1 MIPSSYHR
9 RRLRFFVAPLLIAPA
24 LGSTQDVL
32 EEIVVTADYRERTA
46 AELPASISILD
57 ERTINDAAVQ
67 HFEELIQLIPNVNW
81 SGDGNRARY
90 LQIRGVGELEQYEGA
105 PNPSVGFLI
114 DDIDFSGIGTIAT
127 LFDIQQIEVLRGPQ
141 GSRYGANALGG
152 LVYMQ
157 SVAPTEEFSGRAKV
171 DAGSDGVFST
181 GIAFGGPLTEG
192 NSLAYRI
199 SAHHFQGNGFRDNLF
214 LGRDDTNNREETT
227 LRGRLRWQASDN
239 WTLDFTAMLSDVDD
253 GYDAFA
259 IDNSLTMLSDKPGKD
274 AQESIGTAIKAT
286 WDGAEVYSL
295 TSITTY
301 ASSDIEFNFDADWG
315 NSQSWSPYTYDFIV
329 DNDRDRRTLS
339 QEFRLASSDTGR
351 IFNDSTDWLLG
362 VYAMKLEDDLRAVT
376 DGILIDPDPVIGYT
390 FTVNDNFS
398 GNYEAINAA
407 LFGRLDLDIGEA
419 SQLGLGLR
427 VERRSTDYSNSTG
440 LTFDPGETM
449 IGGEL
454 TFTHDISDVT
464 TGYISLARGFKAGG
478 FNPGFGVPDDRRQF
492 DTETVWN
499 LEGGVKARWLDDRLQ
514 VSAAVFL
521 SEREDQ
527 QIRTSFQLVPNDP
540 ASFVFF
546 TDNSDEGRTT
556 GVEMDV
562 RWLAS
567 ESWELYGTVGLLN
580 AEIRSFGTAEVS
592 LDGRDQA
599 HAPEYTLAVGSMYR
613 HPSGW
618 NGRFDLSARDE
629 FFFDYSHDRKSSAY
643 ELVNLRVGYDAE
655 KWSAHLWV
663 RNLLDEKYAV
673 RGFYFG
679 NEPPLF
685 ENQLYIR
692 HGDPRLTGLT
702 FELRF

>member
-1 MIPSSYHR
+1 MIRSSIHWR
-9 RRLRFFVAPLLIAPA
+9 KIRFVVAFLSFSPVLVIA
-24 LGSTQDVL
+24 QDVL

-46 AELPASISILD
+46 AELPASISVLD
-57 ERTINDAAVQ
+57 AQVINDAAVQ
-67 HFEELIQLIPNVNW
+67 HFEELIQLIPNLNW

-157 SVAPTEEFSGRAKV
+157 SVAPTETFSGRAKV
-171 DAGSDGVFST
+171 DAGSDGVFSA
-181 GIAFGGPLTEG
+181 GIAFGGPLSED
-192 NSLAYRI
+192 NSVGYRI
-199 SAHHFQGNGFRDNLF
+199 SAHHFQGNGFRDNSF

-227 LRGRLRWQASDN
+227 LRGRLQWQSGDN
-239 WTLDFTAMLSDVDD
+239 WTLDFTAMYSNVDD

-274 AQESIGTAIKAT
+274 AQESIGAAIKAT
-286 WDGAEVYSL
+286 WDGADAYSL

-301 ASSDIEFNFDADWG
+301 ANSDINFSFDADWG
-315 NSQSWSPYTYDFIV
+315 NIQSWAPFTYDFIV
-329 DNDRDRRTLS
+329 DNNRDRKTLS
-339 QEFRLASSDTGR
+339 QEFRLTSSDTGR
-351 IFNDSTDWLLG
+351 IFNNSADWLLG
-362 VYAMKLEDDLRAVT
+362 LYVMKLEDNLRAVT
-376 DGILIDPDPVIGYT
+376 DGILIDPDPVFGYT
-390 FTVNDNFS
+390 FIVNDDFS
-398 GNYEAINAA
+398 GAYDAVNAA
-407 LFGRLDLDIGEA
+407 LFGRLDFDVGEA
-419 SQLGLGLR
+419 SQLGIGLR

-440 LTFDPGETM
+440 LAFDPGETM

-454 TFTHDISDVT
+454 TFTHEISEET
-464 TGYISLARGFKAGG
+464 TGYVSLARGFKAGG

-499 LEGGVKARWLDDRLQ
+499 LEGGIKARWLDDRLQ
-514 VSAAVFL
+514 VNAAVFL
-521 SEREDQ
+521 SKREDQ

-556 GVEMDV
+556 GMEMDV
-562 RWLAS
+562 RWLAN

-580 AEIRSFGTAEVS
+580 AEIRSFGTPEIS
-592 LDGRDQA
+592 LDGREQA
-599 HAPEYTLAVGSMYR
+599 HAPEYTLAVGGVYR
-613 HPSGW
+613 HPNGW
-618 NGRFDLSARDE
+618 NGRLDVTAKDE
-629 FFFDYSHDRKSSAY
+629 FFFDYSHDQKSTAY
-643 ELVNLRVGYDAE
+643 QLVNLRAGYDAE
-655 KWSAHLWV
+655 QWSAHIWV
-663 RNLLDEKYAV
+663 RNLFDEKYAV

-692 HGDPRLTGLT
+692 HGDSRLTGLT